1 MIRCGFLISVG
12 VSLIWIMKNNDVNEA
27 IENFASHAQTNW
39 MVDFYRSL
47 IQEKKDGKWDIL
59 ILVTRKGFW
68 IFKIITD

>member
-39 MVDFYRSL
+39 MVDFWLKAYLHTAS
-47 IQEKKDGKWDIL
+47 IQIL
-59 ILVTRKGFW
+59 
-68 IFKIITD
+68 